1 MLILEGVA
9 KEYNL
14 KPILEDIHLS
24 LEPGQVYALT
34 APNGSGKTTLLQM
47 MAGLVRPTRGRV
59 LWDGGPIRTTHR
71 RHFGVLLQQPMLYG
85 DLSASE
91 NLAFYARL
99 YGLPQHRQ
107 LVQSWLEQVGLG
119 DTAAQRVRSFSKGM
133 KQRLALARCF
143 IHKPD
148 VLLLD
153 EPFDGLD
160 ERGRAI
166 LTRLFEQ
173 RINDGA
179 SVFLVTHRED
189 EVRIAARRYTLRFGR
204 VTAC

>member
-1 MLILEGVA
+1 MLTLDGVA

-14 KPILEDIHLS
+14 KPILEDIHLT
-24 LEPGQVYALT
+24 LEPGEVYALT

-59 LWDGGPIRTTHR
+59 LFDGSPIRTTHR
-71 RHFGVLLQQPMLYG
+71 RRFGVLLQQPMLYG
-85 DLSASE
+85 DLSAAE
-91 NLAFYARL
+91 NLTFYARL
-99 YGLPQHRQ
+99 YGLAQRRQ
-107 LVQSWLEQVGLG
+107 LVQLWLEQVGLG
-119 DTAAQRVRSFSKGM
+119 DTGTQRVRSFSKGM

-143 IHKPD
+143 IHEPD

-160 ERGRAI
+160 ERGRAL
-166 LTRLFEQ
+166 LTGLLERRTEA
-173 RINDGA
+173 GA

-189 EVRIAARRYTLRFGR
+189 EVRIAARHYTLRFGR